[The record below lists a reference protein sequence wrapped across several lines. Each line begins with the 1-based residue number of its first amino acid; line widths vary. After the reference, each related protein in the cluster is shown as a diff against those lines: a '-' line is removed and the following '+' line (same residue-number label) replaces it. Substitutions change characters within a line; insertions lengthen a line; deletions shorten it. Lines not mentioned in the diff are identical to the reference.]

1 MSFQLTGK
9 LKKIDPIVKVSE
21 KFSKREFVITDE
33 SSQYPQDILFQSVQ
47 DKCTL
52 LDTFNVGDVV
62 QVSFNLRGRE
72 WTSPQGEVKYF
83 NTMEAWRIEGSQAPA
98 SNAPTTPAPVAQA
111 QAPVAQAPVAQAPVA
126 QAQNTMV
133 SSTDDDDL
141 PF

>member
-9 LKKIDPIVKVSE
+9 LKKIDPIVQVSE

-47 DKCTL
+47 DKCSL
-52 LDTFNVGDVV
+52 LDTYNVGDVV

-83 NTMEAWRIEGSQAPA
+83 NTMEAWRIEGGQAQASAPAPA
-98 SNAPTTPAPVAQA
+98 SQANNTNAPAAAPVAQ
-111 QAPVAQAPVAQAPVA
+111 P
-126 QAQNTMV
+126 QNTMV

>member
-9 LKKIDPIVKVSE
+9 LKKIDPIVQVSE

-47 DKCTL
+47 DKCSL
-52 LDTFNVGDVV
+52 LDACNVGDVV

-72 WTSPQGEVKYF
+72 WTSPTNEVKYF
-83 NTMEAWRIEGSQAPA
+83 NTLDAWKIEGGQTQTTAPA
-98 SNAPTTPAPVAQA
+98 SASASASQANNTNAPAAAPVAQ
-111 QAPVAQAPVAQAPVA
+111 P
-126 QAQNTMV
+126 QNTMV

>member
-9 LKKIDPIVKVSE
+9 LKKIDPIVQVSE

-47 DKCTL
+47 DKCSL
-52 LDTFNVGDVV
+52 LDTYNVGDVV

-83 NTMEAWRIEGSQAPA
+83 NTMEAWRIEGGQASAPAPAPA
-98 SNAPTTPAPVAQA
+98 SASAPASQANTTTAPATAPVAQ
-111 QAPVAQAPVAQAPVA
+111 P
-126 QAQNTMV
+126 QNTMV

>member
-9 LKKIDPIVKVSE
+9 LKKIDPIVQVSE
-21 KFSKREFVITDE
+21 KFSKREFVLTDE

-47 DKCTL
+47 DKCSL
-52 LDTFNVGDVV
+52 LDTYNVGDVV

-72 WTSPQGEVKYF
+72 WTSPTSEVKYF
-83 NTMEAWRIEGSQAPA
+83 NTLDAWKIEGGQAQAPA
-98 SNAPTTPAPVAQA
+98 TGSATASQANNTTSTAAAPVAQ
-111 QAPVAQAPVAQAPVA
+111 P
-126 QAQNTMV
+126 QNTMV